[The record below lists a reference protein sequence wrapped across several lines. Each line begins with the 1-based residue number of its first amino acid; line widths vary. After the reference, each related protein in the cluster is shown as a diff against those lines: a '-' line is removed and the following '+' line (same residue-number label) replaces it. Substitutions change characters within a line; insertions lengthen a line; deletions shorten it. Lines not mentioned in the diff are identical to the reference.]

1 MLRQLRPGLAVLARA
16 RDVAQCNRLTAAG
29 ATAVV
34 PEVVEGSLQLGSALL
49 KELGESEEEIDQVL
63 QQFRREAYAP
73 LANL

>member
-1 MLRQLRPGLAVLARA
+1 
-16 RDVAQCNRLTAAG
+16 
-29 ATAVV
+29 
-34 PEVVEGSLQLGSALL
+34 VVEGSLQLGSALL